1 MRPSSRASMQCLLPV
16 WPFRPSPSGPTQGG
30 QDRWGGGRWAGIV
43 ECETRF
49 SSNGLRRLRHSF
61 GVCHRGASM
70 GEHGVTAAAPRVH
83 PHNEVGRTRTASRQ
97 IGAVLALAVAAGP
110 HGFSRLHSEAPCSAR
125 TGARRGPQSRSSR
138 GGCPTVTCM
147 APETYGLP
155 ALGRSALDCPWGRS
169 RVSGIRCRAGR
180 AEPPAPARE
189 EMAMTTIFVTAAVV
203 ACCALCAYGISRVV
217 RRSRERRTQRA

>member
-1 MRPSSRASMQCLLPV
+1 
-16 WPFRPSPSGPTQGG
+16 
-30 QDRWGGGRWAGIV
+30 V

-49 SSNGLRRLRHSF
+49 SSNGFRRWRRSF
-61 GVCHRGASM
+61 GMRHRGSSV

-83 PHNEVGRTRTASRQ
+83 PHNGFGRMRTASRQ
-97 IGAVLALAVAAGP
+97 IGAVLELAVAVGLTASPGCTARQRA
-110 HGFSRLHSEAPCSAR
+110 RLVPEPVAAPVSVV
-125 TGARRGPQSRSSR
+125 SR
-138 GGCPTVTCM
+138 GRPTVTCM
-147 APETYGLP
+147 APGTYGLP

-189 EMAMTTIFVTAAVV
+189 EMAMTTIFVIAAVV

-217 RRSRERRTQRA
+217 RRSRERQTQRA